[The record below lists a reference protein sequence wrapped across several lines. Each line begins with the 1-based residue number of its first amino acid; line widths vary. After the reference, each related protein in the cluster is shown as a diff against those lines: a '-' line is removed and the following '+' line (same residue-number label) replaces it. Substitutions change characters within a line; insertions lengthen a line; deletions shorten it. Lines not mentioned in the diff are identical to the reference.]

1 MKQITV
7 PPPSMADDLIRAGEE
22 SRHLDFKGGNDD
34 FLADVQTWSDN
45 DCLVELR
52 HLVVGLAGAGLA
64 QKKETV
70 NAASV
75 YLNDNVRYWHVHSAI
90 FGHGMLRYIDSA
102 VMALT
107 QAYGLT
113 AIKQGKLNP
122 FHLIGDHAMPPLPR
136 SLRRA
141 LFDNKIKSGL
151 MGARRDVAVVGHVI
165 NKIAEVSA

>member
-1 MKQITV
+1 MQINV

-22 SRHLDFKGGNDD
+22 SRHLDFNGGNDA

-45 DCLVELR
+45 DRLVALR
-52 HLVVGLAGAGLA
+52 HLVVGLTGAGLA
-64 QKKETV
+64 EKKETV
-70 NAASV
+70 NAVSV
-75 YLNDNVRYWHVHSAI
+75 CLNDNVRHWHVHSAI

-107 QAYGLT
+107 QAHGLT

-122 FHLIGDHAMPPLPR
+122 FHLIGDHTMPPLPR

-141 LFDNKIKSGL
+141 LFDEKIKSGL

-165 NKIAEVSA
+165 NTIAEVSA